1 MDQFNNLNTG
11 SAADGAAIAMD
22 GGRKRLRDGNAGGGG
37 GAAAPS
43 CVLKILVSNSLA
55 GSIIGRGGASIRKLQ
70 QDCGAKVNLS
80 QGGRFFPGT
89 EDRVVMI
96 EGTMEQVSATQAQIV
111 KLLQSEACAGMEGG
125 AASAGAAARTR
136 PSR

>member
-22 GGRKRLRDGNAGGGG
+22 GGRKRLRDGNAGVGG

-55 GSIIGRGGASIRKLQ
+55 GSIIGRRGDPKR
-70 QDCGAKVNLS
+70 
-80 QGGRFFPGT
+80 
-89 EDRVVMI
+89 
-96 EGTMEQVSATQAQIV
+96 
-111 KLLQSEACAGMEGG
+111 
-125 AASAGAAARTR
+125 
-136 PSR
+136 